1 MGIVTMRDFKN
12 PSYSVESVWG
22 TDPAASRLAFLGDV
36 KDLTFA
42 FDPQREA
49 RRSVGSGVMP
59 KGFAKKWKKC
69 DLSATMDLIDDNP
82 SNSLI
87 ALALGTA
94 PDAGTGVITNYPASG
109 YPNLRS
115 MSCEFGLDRGGG
127 EIEWWIA
134 KGCIMESLDLI
145 MDEQKVSTEF
155 KWQVKDYARAASRAT
170 ALPTEPTT
178 SLFNPATD
186 LFFTFTGV
194 TVPSDH
200 IQRAKLS
207 IANKLA
213 SGPTVGSAGK
223 LGKCVIVGRDV
234 TLELTTLKDVLYTG
248 LLAMQEGDGE
258 ITSIDVVLSKNSN
271 AEYIKFTLG
280 GCQILGNYDEKE
292 SDVDADVPQTWK
304 LSAKTIAVDVKY

>member
-12 PSYSVESVWG
+12 PSYSVESEWG

-36 KDLTFA
+36 KDLTFS

-59 KGFAKKWKKC
+59 KGYAKKWKKC
-69 DLSATMDLIDDNP
+69 GLSVSMDLIDDNP
-82 SNSLI
+82 DNSLI
-87 ALALGTA
+87 ALALGSA
-94 PDAGTGVITNYPASG
+94 PSVAGVITPYPASG

-134 KGCIMESLDLI
+134 KGCVMEALDLTL
-145 MDEQKVSTEF
+145 DEQKVSTEA
-155 KWQVKDYARAASRAT
+155 KWQVKNYARAGSRAT
-170 ALPTEPTT
+170 ALPSEPTT

-186 LFFTFTGV
+186 LSFVFTGV

-207 IANKLA
+207 IANKLVA
-213 SGPTVGSAGK
+213 GPTVGSAGV
-223 LGKCVIVGRDV
+223 LGKCAIVGRDV
-234 TLELTTLKDVLYTG
+234 SLELTTLKDVLYTG
-248 LLAMQEGDGE
+248 LLAMHEGNGE
-258 ITSIDVVLSKNSN
+258 ITSIDLVLSKNSN

-280 GCQILGNYDEKE
+280 GCQILGGYDEKE
-292 SDVDADVPQTWK
+292 SDADADVPQTWK
-304 LSAKTIAVDVKY
+304 LTAKTIAVDVKY